1 MHEPYKMETL
11 PTEVFN
17 EILDQFEP
25 GLHELPRANPWARP
39 RPYKPEHIDSKQHFA
54 RLRLVSKRFSELA
67 APYLFRSIGL
77 RFNMKSFSR
86 LERLSEQP
94 KLAKHVKKFVYLM
107 PYLYVEGIQDFETF
121 RAGRAIRLP
130 NKLRQIMF
138 EDREPF
144 YYPTAHKEQQ
154 DVMRGSYDLF
164 VLKKAMKS
172 FTSLQQIQL
181 LSVMVHKDIVLRN
194 LASGFDNWEFI
205 DCRWIPACSH
215 AVETLLLAILYGKP
229 PVNSFSSPTL
239 SPQSLLATSS
249 RMQQS
254 ALASFKQLSHLEVTF
269 DERPDR
275 SYLDTA
281 TTHLRGHISPISE
294 FFRQFCMCTVNLSTL
309 YLRFTPGLPVRLPL
323 EDVFHN
329 TVWSKLR
336 ILGIGS
342 WVLKAEEIIGI
353 AKRHQGTLKGIRLSE
368 VYLADG
374 DRWRDVVI
382 ALKTHMKKLDCVSF
396 QDIGYE
402 REYVR
407 KVTYIETYSDTSS
420 EEDEDDSL
428 DMDAESIS
436 SSSSHVHSS
445 QAGDDVIYGNVF
457 TSSEDTGIS
466 SDTSSLGDG
475 ANAGMGSLG
484 EEECEFEEDL
494 EDYGLTVS
502 QAQRKHW
509 ERWIVGKNV
518 NTGEPYTRPL

>member
-1 MHEPYKMETL
+1 METL

-77 RFNMKSFSR
+77 RFNMKSFGR

-107 PYLYVEGIQDFETF
+107 PYLYVEG
-121 RAGRAIRLP
+121 
-130 NKLRQIMF
+130 K
-138 EDREPF
+138 DREPF
-144 YYPTAHKEQQ
+144 YYPTVYKEQQ

-194 LASGFDNWEFI
+194 LASSFDNWDFI

-215 AVETLLLAILYGKP
+215 AAETLLLAILYGKP

-239 SPQSLLATSS
+239 SPQSLLAISS
-249 RMQQS
+249 GMQQS

-336 ILGIGS
+336 VLGIGS
-342 WVLKAEEIIGI
+342 WMLRAEEIIGI

-382 ALKTHMKKLDCVSF
+382 ALKTHMKTLDWVSF

-402 REYVR
+402 SEHVR
-407 KVTYIETYSDTSS
+407 KVSYIETYSDSSS
-420 EEDEDDSL
+420 EGDEDDSL
-428 DMDAESIS
+428 EMDTESIS

-475 ANAGMGSLG
+475 ANAGMGNLG
-484 EEECEFEEDL
+484 EKEECEFEEDL

-518 NTGEPYTRPL
+518 NRGEPYTRPL